1 VEIGTG
7 VNNELRIETEVRA
20 GGSPLQAPS
29 DILRIRRKGNT
40 AQSLSAIRPSD
51 DTASG
56 TDVV

>member
-1 VEIGTG
+1 

-40 AQSLSAIRPSD
+40 AQSPSAIRPSD